1 VLADAEAVSTGV
13 LPFGGVRRRLPSSRK
28 FFAVKADGR
37 SLAVD
42 SAKRNEPRAILPG
55 LKCNSNVIH
64 VLSSTIMSSDRD
76 MNFLPF
82 HYFQ

>member
-1 VLADAEAVSTGV
+1 VLADAKAVSTGV
-13 LPFGGVRRRLPSSRK
+13 LFGGVRRRLPSSSK

-55 LKCNSNVIH
+55 LKCNSGVTRH
-64 VLSSTIMSSDRD
+64 VLSSTITSSDRD
-76 MNFLPF
+76 MNFLRF
-82 HYFQ
+82 HYSQ